1 MNINSLINWQNG
13 LELTSDTFITLEDN
27 INRRV
32 KTTAQIMGHSIVG
45 IIPRS
50 RFECEATFVNKNVEI
65 SRLSCR
71 ALLPNGRLIDVDE
84 AVTLPMPLLYGS
96 EYYLTVKEEK
106 KIEASSER
114 NVPILSPQYS
124 YSITTLDDIEQST
137 DMFPLIKFN
146 VNDGLFNID
155 ASYIPAYV
163 QMDSSELFGNYITTF
178 AELLSQI
185 AEHKNFESGE
195 GQRSFTRYA
204 YLLRKYKPNHRVE
217 AFADLL
223 QEIALAAEYYIM
235 LPNKSATEVDMEYSI
250 YDIQR
255 WLQFVENYLKG
266 AISVLDQVVLI
277 DTSIDME
284 RLKAEVKRELYDEIY
299 NLIYSKLSEQMNGEL
314 RDGVEQVVT
323 TNIVEHINTE
333 IRKILKDELHIEIS
347 DDLQGVLYSK
357 LYDALYEA
365 LYIKPQE
372 VKDIIPLM

>member
-1 MNINSLINWQNG
+1 
-13 LELTSDTFITLEDN
+13 
-27 INRRV
+27 
-32 KTTAQIMGHSIVG
+32 
-45 IIPRS
+45 
-50 RFECEATFVNKNVEI
+50 
-65 SRLSCR
+65 
-71 ALLPNGRLIDVDE
+71 
-84 AVTLPMPLLYGS
+84 
-96 EYYLTVKEEK
+96 
-106 KIEASSER
+106 
-114 NVPILSPQYS
+114 
-124 YSITTLDDIEQST
+124 
-137 DMFPLIKFN
+137 
-146 VNDGLFNID
+146 
-155 ASYIPAYV
+155 
-163 QMDSSELFGNYITTF
+163 MDSSELFGNYITTF

-204 YLLRKYKPNHRVE
+204 YLLRKYRLNHRVE

-235 LPNKSATEVDMEYSI
+235 LPNKSASEVDMEYSI

-255 WLQFVENYLKG
+255 WLQFVESYLKG